1 MELDGLGAELA
12 ASGCDG
18 DVSEALRAELG
29 GWWCD
34 SDWREFFQKVL
45 SGDHEEEVDYGGD
58 EEKVDDGGEE
68 VAVADLAS
76 VDVTDEIAEVG
87 FADDR
92 PQERIDDLFCQ
103 GGHDG
108 GERGSDDDGDGQVDH
123 IATQDE
129 VAESF
134 EHEFILL
141 EGSSCIEQFGGCS
154 FQCGEYIAV
163 DFRSSCNPLMG

>member
-58 EEKVDDGGEE
+58 EEKVD
-68 VAVADLAS
+68 
-76 VDVTDEIAEVG
+76 
-87 FADDR
+87 
-92 PQERIDDLFCQ
+92 
-103 GGHDG
+103 DG